1 MVQITSSRPRRPR
14 RSHGDRKT
22 EILRQAADAFRTHGF
37 HGVGMRE
44 IAKTLGMTPGSLYYY
59 FESKDDLLYVC
70 QKTALTTLL
79 AAARRAVRSTAS
91 PEAKIRAIVV
101 AHLHCLL
108 EETGGS
114 AAHLE
119 FRALPGARRAEIARQ
134 RDAYERLI
142 GRIIGDG
149 IAVGA
154 FRPADPDS
162 PPWRCSGP
170 SIPPSS
176 GGDRT
181 GRGRSPRSPM
191 RSRLSFS
198 EDWSDVP
205 RNPRHA
211 GARRADQGPR
221 RLSGQRREG

>member
-1 MVQITSSRPRRPR
+1 MVQITGSGPRRPR

-44 IAKTLGMTPGSLYYY
+44 IAKTLGMTPGNLYYY

-79 AAARRAVRSTAS
+79 ASARRAVRSTAS

-119 FRALPGARRAEIARQ
+119 FRALPGARRAELARQ

-149 IAVGA
+149 IAGGA
-154 FRPADPDS
+154 FRPADPRLATLAMLGTLNS
-162 PPWRCSGP
+162 TVVWWRP
-170 SIPPSS
+170 
-176 GGDRT
+176 D
-181 GRGRSPRSPM
+181 
-191 RSRLSFS
+191 
-198 EDWSDVP
+198 
-205 RNPRHA
+205 
-211 GARRADQGPR
+211 GPR
-221 RLSGQRREG
+221 PVAEVADAFASFILGGLVGCPTQSTPRRSQAC